1 MTNSLKIVRFHFDE
15 NGGAKPSAK
24 CEATL
29 RIKISQILIFDAT
42 LSIITCSYM
51 MRRR

>member
-1 MTNSLKIVRFHFDE
+1 MTKSLKIVRFHFDE

-29 RIKISQILIFDAT
+29 RIKISQILIFDAYAKYYDRF
-42 LSIITCSYM
+42 INDA
-51 MRRR
+51 